1 MRDDI
6 PKWLGP
12 PPPRET
18 AAWKAWLAKWQTY
31 ALEHLGDADALN
43 PEMEFGLLSPAE
55 RKTRA
60 LAAEV
65 ERQLIAGISGDEF
78 CLHLE
83 IGERDLVHAAA
94 QAWLTGR
101 AILGHIPIHVVQKVD
116 PWLERHTTPRRLATA
131 QAIHAGL
138 LAGLHGKPC
147 EEPAESAAAAVYV
160 AAWMVGIARAIE
172 ADPR

>member
-18 AAWKAWLAKWQTY
+18 PAWKAWLAKWQTY

-43 PEMEFGLLSPAE
+43 PEMEFGLLSPSE

-65 ERQLIAGISGDEF
+65 ERQLIAGLSGDEF

-83 IGERDLVHAAA
+83 IGERDFIHAAT

-101 AILGHIPIHVVQKVD
+101 AILGHIPIQVVQKVD

-147 EEPAESAAAAVYV
+147 EEPTNSSAAAVYV

>member
-1 MRDDI
+1 MREDI

-18 AAWKAWLAKWQTY
+18 AAWKAWLAKWQDY
-31 ALEHLGDADALN
+31 ALEHLGDTDALN

-55 RKTRA
+55 RKARQ
-60 LAAEV
+60 LACEV
-65 ERQLIAGISGDEF
+65 ERHLVAGLVGDEF

-83 IGERDLVHAAA
+83 LGDRDLVHAAA

-101 AILGHIPIHVVQKVD
+101 AIFGHIPMHVVQKVD
-116 PWLERHTTPRRLATA
+116 PWLERHSTPRRLATA

-147 EEPAESAAAAVYV
+147 EGPAELDPASAYL
-160 AAWMVGIARAIE
+160 AAWLIGNARAIE

>member
-1 MRDDI
+1 MREDI

-12 PPPRET
+12 PPPRES
-18 AAWKAWLAKWQTY
+18 AAWKKWLARWQDY

-55 RKTRA
+55 RQARQ
-60 LAAEV
+60 LAAEIDRHLV
-65 ERQLIAGISGDEF
+65 AGLMGDEF

-83 IGERDLVHAAA
+83 LGDRDLVHAAT

-101 AILGHIPIHVVQKVD
+101 AIFGHIPMHVVQKVD
-116 PWLERHTTPRRLATA
+116 PWLERHATPRRLAVA

-138 LAGLHGKPC
+138 LAGLHGKAC
-147 EEPAESAAAAVYV
+147 EGPTELAPGSAYL
-160 AAWMVGIARAIE
+160 AAWLIGNARAIE